1 MRLVEFCGQWSAVAS
16 NPAATFSSGS
26 RSKREIASEDGKSS
40 RKGAEATHPN
50 YLRRPLFLGSSF
62 QKRGKRNNRPR
73 SNIRIQNEAKTDPEK
88 SHFQQAMA
96 GRPVASWASI
106 FLYYFDSKAR
116 LLAVESREGDR
127 SFHLASSTAWGDAL
141 SSSVQCPYVWRLSCI

>member
-1 MRLVEFCGQWSAVAS
+1 M
-16 NPAATFSSGS
+16 
-26 RSKREIASEDGKSS
+26 
-40 RKGAEATHPN
+40 
-50 YLRRPLFLGSSF
+50 
-62 QKRGKRNNRPR
+62 
-73 SNIRIQNEAKTDPEK
+73 DPEK
-88 SHFQQAMA
+88 SHVQQAMA

-141 SSSVQCPYVWRLSCI
+141 SSSVQCPYVWGVSLVFSCPPLSSGLGLECLDLRCDPYPS